1 MKAPDFS
8 YTRAESLDEAISL
21 LNATDVDSALIA
33 GGQSLM
39 AMLNLR
45 IASTD
50 HLVDLNGLTE
60 LRGIEERGEKVR
72 IGALTRHSEIENSAL
87 IAAELPLVAEAIRE
101 VAHVAIRNRGTIGGS
116 LALADPAAELPACMM
131 AYEAEIVV
139 AGAQGEK
146 VYPASDFFLGVF
158 ETAMQPGEVIKE
170 VILEK
175 RGTATDQYAFA
186 ELARRKGDYAMAGIA
201 IATKGSQQI
210 ETAKIVAFGVSDKPE
225 YAPQAEQS
233 LIGSSLP
240 ISDDKALEV
249 AEAAFSEIEFAGD
262 VHASAETKA
271 HLTKTLIQ
279 RSLAKLSGNNS
290 S

>member
-8 YTRAESLDEAISL
+8 YTRAKSLDEAITL
-21 LNATDVDSALIA
+21 LNATDVDSSLIA

-60 LRGIEERGEKVR
+60 LRGIEERGNNIR
-72 IGALTRHSEIENSAL
+72 IGALTRHSEIEGSAL

-131 AYEAEIVV
+131 AYEADIIVV
-139 AGAQGEK
+139 GTQGEK
-146 VYPASDFFLGVF
+146 SYPASDFFLGVF
-158 ETAMQPGEVIKE
+158 ETALQPGEVIKE
-170 VILEK
+170 IILKK
-175 RGTATDQYAFA
+175 RGSATNHCAFA

-201 IATKGSQQI
+201 ISTTGSQQI
-210 ETAKIVAFGVSDKPE
+210 ESAKIVAFGVSDKPE
-225 YAPQAEQS
+225 YAPRAEQA
-233 LIGSSLP
+233 LVGSPLP
-240 ISDDKALEV
+240 ISDEKASQV

-262 VHASAETKA
+262 VHASAQTKA
-271 HLTKTLIQ
+271 HLTKTLVR
-279 RSLAKLSGNNS
+279 RSLAKLSGKDS
-290 S
+290 